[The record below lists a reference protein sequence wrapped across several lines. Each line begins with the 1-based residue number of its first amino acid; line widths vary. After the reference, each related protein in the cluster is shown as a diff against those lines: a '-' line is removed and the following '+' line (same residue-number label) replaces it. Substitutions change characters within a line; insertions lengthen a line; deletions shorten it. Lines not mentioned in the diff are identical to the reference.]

1 MMAPIL
7 DHLDRLADEHPD
19 KLLYSYLDVNGDPIE
34 SYTYASF
41 LHRAQAIAGHLRKE
55 GHFAAGD
62 RILLAYPPGLEMIC
76 AFFGCVRAGLIPVP
90 VYPPSSRGFQS
101 ALYKM
106 VHIAKDCHAAG
117 ILTNIDYQASLKT
130 NLARSG
136 VTASGVDVDYISGL
150 PWIATEDFVDT
161 ISGQPPVDPSKILFL
176 QYTSGSTMEPKGV
189 IVTHENI
196 LNTCPL
202 VIDHPAPV
210 VVSWLPQYHDMGL
223 IGCYLYPALK
233 GGTTYGFAPMD
244 FIQRPILWFNAI
256 TTYHATATA
265 APNFAFDYCLRAGR
279 LSKESL
285 EACDLSSLR
294 VLMCAAEPVKPDTYT
309 RFLEAFQSY
318 GLKSESFYVAYGL
331 AENTLAVS
339 LGGRNIVSVNKHV
352 FALGKARMTT
362 EVSEIAGATQIVS
375 CGTPL
380 PGLDVKIVDP
390 EGHFALKPERIGEIW
405 VAGSGKCQGYW
416 NNPELTLR
424 QFRARLVDDTPY
436 DDGYLRTGDM
446 GFIHKGELYVCGR
459 IKDMIILRG
468 QNYYPQDIEHV
479 VEKSSSLIRHNCV
492 AAFQVQEDSEP
503 ALAIVAEVKNP
514 RALPEARKIAAAI
527 RNYLNVEVAVIS
539 LIAPRAIPRTS
550 SGKIMRHKTK
560 QMWLQG
566 QFTVLSDFSR
576 EKDAGNSPSD
586 CDMHS
591 SFAELKARYNLT
603 GLESY
608 NLVEAGLDSLD
619 LVVFM
624 HELKELL
631 KDKGAELLARQVDIG
646 VIQRVSVAELFG
658 LAEQLERAPEE
669 ALVHLRH
676 SLAAFREEQ
685 CAAEK
690 QMMSNDRKLIFEPPA
705 PSPMPEIP
713 MLNRVLLTGGTGFIG
728 PFIMKSLLE
737 QTQAKIY
744 VLVRSSDEKQGRQ
757 RLRAAMDSMGP
768 CGAGMMEMF
777 EARVIPVCG
786 DLGQPKLGLMQ
797 DVWDYLA
804 SEIDTVFHN
813 GATVNYLLNYD
824 LMRNANVLGTN
835 EVVRLAFAGRLK
847 EFNYVSTTFVF
858 GWAVKSVLYETDL
871 NENMELLDFG
881 YSQSKWVAEQVVVDA
896 RSRGLSAR
904 IFRPA
909 LVSPSVTGGGNNFDI
924 AVRLVAFMVNHGI
937 GVDTLNQVSFVP
949 ADIAANN
956 IVAISTTPGTA
967 NKTYHV
973 TRDDYSNMTDITGLI
988 TKATGRRFERFSLPA
1003 FVPELIRRCRKE
1015 DLLFPLLDFLVG
1027 SVDNISAME
1036 FKRYDSSS
1044 YQMARDASVWGKAD
1058 PSLEDTVNGI
1068 LKFMYRKGI
1077 ISVAARE
1084 VNAVSPICEREPNIE
1099 THRRGTDCG
1108 AHCLQCMADAG
1119 DPECIEEIP
1128 KIEASEQRWD
1138 YRGVNKRN
1146 GLFYKSS

>member
-1 MMAPIL
+1 MTASIL
-7 DHLDRLADEHPD
+7 DNLDRLADEHPN

-34 SYTYASF
+34 THTYASF
-41 LHRAQAIAGHLRKE
+41 LRRAQAIAGHLWKE
-55 GHFAAGD
+55 GRFAAGD
-62 RILLAYPPGLEMIC
+62 RVLLAYPPGLEMIC

-101 ALYKM
+101 ALYKT
-106 VHIAKDCHAAG
+106 VHIAKDCQAAG
-117 ILTNIDYQASLKT
+117 ILTSRHYHASLKT
-130 NLARSG
+130 NLARRG
-136 VTASGVDVDYISGL
+136 VSASGIDIDYISGL
-150 PWIATEDFVDT
+150 PWIVTEDFVDT
-161 ISGQPPVDPSKILFL
+161 ISDRPPVDPSKILFL

-196 LNTCPL
+196 LNTYRL
-202 VIDHPAPV
+202 VIDHPEPV

-256 TTYHATATA
+256 TTFHATAAA
-265 APNFAFDYCLRAGR
+265 APNFAYDYCLRAGR
-279 LSKESL
+279 LSKENL

-294 VLMCAAEPVKPDTYT
+294 VLMCAAEPVKPDTYN
-309 RFLEAFQSY
+309 RFLEAFQPY

-339 LGGRNIVSVNKHV
+339 LGGRNMVSVNKRAL
-352 FALGKARMTT
+352 ALGKARMTT
-362 EVSEIAGATQIVS
+362 EVSEIGGATQIVS

-390 EGHFALKPERIGEIW
+390 EGHFPLEPERIGEIW
-405 VAGSGKCQGYW
+405 VAGSSKCQGYW
-416 NNPELTLR
+416 NNPELTLK

-436 DDGYLRTGDM
+436 DDGYLRTGDI
-446 GFIHKGELYVCGR
+446 GFIHNGELYVCGR

-468 QNYYPQDIEHV
+468 QNYYPQDIENV
-479 VEKSSSLIRHNCV
+479 VEKASSLIRHNCV

-514 RALPEARKIAAAI
+514 RALPEARKIAAAV
-527 RNYLNVEVAVIS
+527 RNYLNVEVAMIS
-539 LIAPRAIPRTS
+539 FIAPRAIPRTS
-550 SGKIMRHKTK
+550 SGKIMRHQTK

-576 EKDAGNSPSD
+576 EKDAGKSHSD
-586 CDMHS
+586 IHS
-591 SFAELKARYNLT
+591 SFAELKAKYNLT

-624 HELKELL
+624 HELKEVL

-669 ALVHLRH
+669 ALIHLRH

-690 QMMSNDRKLIFEPPA
+690 QMMSNDRKLIFEPRV

-713 MLNRVLLTGGTGFIG
+713 MLNHVLLTGGTGFIG
-728 PFIMKSLLE
+728 PFLIKSLLE
-737 QTQAKIY
+737 QTPAKIY

-757 RLRAAMDSMGP
+757 RLRAAMESMGP
-768 CGAGMMEMF
+768 CGAGLMEMF
-777 EARVIPVCG
+777 EARVIPVSG
-786 DLGQPKLGLMQ
+786 DLAQPKLGLMQ
-797 DVWDYLA
+797 DVWDFLA

-813 GATVNYLLNYD
+813 GATVNYLFNYD
-824 LMRNANVLGTN
+824 LMRDANVLGTN
-835 EVVRLAFAGRLK
+835 EVVRLAFEGRPK

-896 RSRGLSAR
+896 RNRGLSAR

-949 ADIAANN
+949 ADIVANN
-956 IVAISTTPGTA
+956 IVAISTTPDTA

-973 TRDDYSNMTDITGLI
+973 TRDDYSNMLDITGLI
-988 TKATGRRFERFSLPA
+988 TKATGRQFERFSLPD

-1044 YQMARDASVWGKAD
+1044 YQMARDASAWGKPD
-1058 PSLEDTVNGI
+1058 PSLEDTVSGI

-1084 VNAVSPICEREPNIE
+1084 VNAVSPICERELNIE
-1099 THRRGTDCG
+1099 THRRGVDCG

-1119 DPECIEEIP
+1119 DPDCIEEIP
-1128 KIEASEQRWD
+1128 KIEAS
-1138 YRGVNKRN
+1138 
-1146 GLFYKSS
+1146 

>member
-1 MMAPIL
+1 MTASIL
-7 DHLDRLADEHPD
+7 GHLDRLADEHPD

-41 LHRAQAIAGHLRKE
+41 LQRVEAIAGHLWKE
-55 GHFAAGD
+55 DRFAPGD
-62 RILLAYPPGLEMIC
+62 RLLLAYPPGLEMIC

-106 VHIAKDCHAAG
+106 VHIAKDCQAAG
-117 ILTNIDYQASLKT
+117 ILTSRDYQASLKT

-136 VTASGVDVDYISGL
+136 VSACGIDVDYISGL
-150 PWIATEDFVDT
+150 PWIATEDFVDA
-161 ISGQPPVDPSKILFL
+161 IADRPAAVHSNILFL

-196 LNTCPL
+196 LDTCPL

-223 IGCYLYPALK
+223 IGCYLYPAVK
-233 GGTTYGFAPMD
+233 GGTTYGFSPTD
-244 FIQRPILWFNAI
+244 FIQRPILWFDAM
-256 TTYHATATA
+256 TAYRATATA
-265 APNFAFDYCLRAGR
+265 APNFAYDYCLRAGR

-339 LGGRNIVSVNKHV
+339 LGGRNIVSVNKRAL
-352 FALGKARMTT
+352 ALGMARMTT
-362 EVSEIAGATQIVS
+362 EVSEIGGATQIVS

-390 EGHFALKPERIGEIW
+390 EGHFPLKPERTGEIW
-405 VAGSGKCQGYW
+405 VAGSGKCRGYW
-416 NNPELTLR
+416 NNPELTLK

-436 DDGYLRTGDM
+436 DEGYLRTGDI
-446 GFIHKGELYVCGR
+446 GFFHDGELYVCGR

-468 QNYYPQDIEHV
+468 QNYYPHDIENV
-479 VEKSSSLIRHNCV
+479 VEKSSGLIRHNCV
-492 AAFQVQEDSEP
+492 AAFQIQEEGEP
-503 ALAIVAEVKNP
+503 ALAIVAEAKNP
-514 RALPEARKIAAAI
+514 KALPDARKIAAAV

-550 SGKIMRHKTK
+550 SGKIMRHKAK
-560 QMWLQG
+560 QLWLEG
-566 QFTVLSDFSR
+566 KFTVLSDFSR
-576 EKDAGNSPSD
+576 EKDVGNSPCDS
-586 CDMHS
+586 DMHS
-591 SFAELKARYNLT
+591 TFAELKARYNLT
-603 GLESY
+603 GRESY

-631 KDKGAELLARQVDIG
+631 KDKGAEMLARQVDVG
-646 VIQRVSVAELFG
+646 VIQRVAVAELFG
-658 LAEQLERAPEE
+658 LAEKLKRAPEQ

-685 CAAEK
+685 RAAEK
-690 QMMSNDRKLIFEPPA
+690 QMMINDRKLIFEPPM
-705 PSPMPEIP
+705 PSPVPETP
-713 MLNRVLLTGGTGFIG
+713 VPNQVLLTGGTGFIG
-728 PFIMKSLLE
+728 PFLMKSLLE
-737 QTQAKIY
+737 QTRAKIH
-744 VLVRSSDEKQGRQ
+744 VLVRSSNEKQGKQ
-757 RLRAAMDSMGP
+757 RLRDAMESIGP
-768 CGAGMMEMF
+768 CELGLMEMF
-777 EARVIPVCG
+777 ETRVIPVCG
-786 DLGQPKLGLMQ
+786 DLGQPKLGLAQ
-797 DVWDYLA
+797 DEWDFLA

-813 GATVNYLLNYD
+813 GATVNYLFNYD
-824 LMRNANVLGTN
+824 LMRDANVLGTN
-835 EVVRLAFAGRLK
+835 EVVRLAFEGRPK

-858 GWAVKSVLYETDL
+858 GWAVKSVLNETDL

-881 YSQSKWVAEQVVVDA
+881 YSQSKWVAEQVVFDA
-896 RSRGLSAR
+896 RNRGLSAR

-949 ADIAANN
+949 ADIVANN

-973 TRDDYSNMTDITGLI
+973 TRDDYSNMMDITGLI
-988 TKATGRRFERFSLPA
+988 TKATGRQFETFRLPD

-1044 YQMARDASVWGKAD
+1044 YQMARDASVWGKPD

-1084 VNAVSPICEREPNIE
+1084 VNAVSPRD
-1099 THRRGTDCG
+1099 RLVDWTD
-1108 AHCLQCMADAG
+1108 AISAT
-1119 DPECIEEIP
+1119 
-1128 KIEASEQRWD
+1128 AS
-1138 YRGVNKRN
+1138 
-1146 GLFYKSS
+1146 

>member
-1 MMAPIL
+1 MTPSIL
-7 DHLDRLADEHPD
+7 GHLDRLADEHPE
-19 KLLYSYLDVNGDPIE
+19 KLLYSYLDVNGDPLE

-41 LHRAQAIAGHLRKE
+41 LHRVEAIAGHLWKDGR
-55 GHFAAGD
+55 FAAGD
-62 RILLAYPPGLEMIC
+62 RLLLAYPPGLEMIC

-106 VHIAKDCHAAG
+106 IHIAKDCQAAG
-117 ILTNIDYQASLKT
+117 ILTSRDYQASLKT

-136 VTASGVDVDYISGL
+136 VSACGMDVDYISGL
-150 PWIATEDFVDT
+150 PWIATEEFVDV
-161 ISGQPPVDPSKILFL
+161 IANRPAADHSQILFL

-196 LNTCPL
+196 LDTCPL
-202 VIDHPAPV
+202 VIDHPSPV

-233 GGTTYGFAPMD
+233 GGTTYGFSPTD
-244 FIQRPILWFNAI
+244 FIQRPILWFDAM
-256 TTYHATATA
+256 TAYHATATA
-265 APNFAFDYCLRAGR
+265 APNFAYDYCLRAGR
-279 LSKESL
+279 LSKDSL
-285 EACDLSSLR
+285 ETCDLSSLR

-309 RFLEAFQSY
+309 RFLEMFQSY

-339 LGGRNIVSVNKHV
+339 LGGRNIVSVNKRAL
-352 FALGKARMTT
+352 ALGIARMISD
-362 EVSEIAGATQIVS
+362 VSEIDGATQIVS
-375 CGTPL
+375 CGKPL
-380 PGLDVKIVDP
+380 PGIDVKIVDP
-390 EGHFALKPERIGEIW
+390 EGHFPLKPGRTGEIW

-416 NNPELTLR
+416 NNPELTLK
-424 QFRARLVDDTPY
+424 QFRARLVDDSPY
-436 DDGYLRTGDM
+436 DEGYLRTGDI
-446 GFIHKGELYVCGR
+446 GFFHGGELYVCGR

-468 QNYYPQDIEHV
+468 QNYYPHDIENV
-479 VEKSSSLIRHNCV
+479 VEKSSGLVRHNCV
-492 AAFQVQEDSEP
+492 AAFQIQEDSEP
-503 ALAIVAEVKNP
+503 GLAIVAEVKNP
-514 RALPEARKIAAAI
+514 RALPDARKIAAAV

-550 SGKIMRHKTK
+550 SGKIMRHQSK
-560 QMWLQG
+560 QMWLEG
-566 QFTVLSDFSR
+566 KFTVLSDFSR
-576 EKDAGNSPSD
+576 EKDTGDSQCDSD
-586 CDMHS
+586 IHS
-591 SFAELKARYNLT
+591 TFAELKAKYNLT
-603 GLESY
+603 GRESY

-619 LVVFM
+619 LVVFV

-631 KDKGAELLARQVDIG
+631 KDKGAEMLARQVDIG
-646 VIQRVSVAELFG
+646 VIQRVAVAELFG
-658 LAEQLERAPEE
+658 LAEKLKRAPQE
-669 ALVHLRH
+669 ALVHLRD
-676 SLAAFREEQ
+676 SLAAFRDEQ
-685 CAAEK
+685 RAAEK
-690 QMMSNDRKLIFEPPA
+690 QLMHNDRKLIFEPAA
-705 PSPMPEIP
+705 PLAVPEIP
-713 MLNRVLLTGGTGFIG
+713 VPKQVLLTGGTGFIG
-728 PFIMKSLLE
+728 PFLIKSLLE
-737 QTQAKIY
+737 QTRAKIH
-744 VLVRSSDEKQGRQ
+744 VLVRSSNEKQGKQ
-757 RLRAAMDSMGP
+757 RLRDAMDSIGP
-768 CGAGMMEMF
+768 CGMGLMESF

-786 DLGQPKLGLMQ
+786 DLGQPKLGLTQ
-797 DVWDYLA
+797 AEWDFLA

-813 GATVNYLLNYD
+813 GATVNYLFNYD
-824 LMRNANVLGTN
+824 LMRDANVLGTN
-835 EVVRLAFAGRLK
+835 EIVRLAFEGRPK

-858 GWAVKSVLYETDL
+858 GWAVKSVLNETDL

-949 ADIAANN
+949 ADIVANN

-967 NKTYHV
+967 NQTYHV
-973 TRDDYSNMTDITGLI
+973 TRDDYSNMMDITGLI
-988 TKATGRRFERFSLPA
+988 TKATGRRFETFRLPD

-1044 YQMARDASVWGKAD
+1044 YQLARDASVWGKAD

-1068 LKFMYRKGI
+1068 LKFMHRKGI
-1077 ISVAARE
+1077 ISVAARQ
-1084 VNAVSPICEREPNIE
+1084 VNAVSPSD
-1099 THRRGTDCG
+1099 GLADWTDPIS
-1108 AHCLQCMADAG
+1108 AT
-1119 DPECIEEIP
+1119 
-1128 KIEASEQRWD
+1128 AS
-1138 YRGVNKRN
+1138 
-1146 GLFYKSS
+1146 

>member
-1 MMAPIL
+1 MATSIL
-7 DHLDRLADEHPD
+7 GHLDRLADEHPD
-19 KLLYSYLDVNGDPIE
+19 KFLYSYLDVSGDPIE

-41 LHRAQAIAGHLRKE
+41 LHRVEAIAGCLWQE
-55 GHFAAGD
+55 GRFVAGD
-62 RILLAYPPGLEMIC
+62 RLLLAYPPGLEMIC

-106 VHIAKDCHAAG
+106 VHIAKDCQAAG
-117 ILTNIDYQASLKT
+117 ILTSRDYQASLKT

-136 VTASGVDVDYISGL
+136 VAASGIDVDYISGL
-150 PWIATEDFVDT
+150 PWIATEDFVDAIADRPT
-161 ISGQPPVDPSKILFL
+161 ADHSNILFL

-196 LNTCPL
+196 LDTCPL
-202 VIDHPAPV
+202 VIDHSAPV

-233 GGTTYGFAPMD
+233 GGTTYGFSSTD
-244 FIQRPILWFNAI
+244 FIQRPILWFDAM
-256 TTYHATATA
+256 TAYRATATA
-265 APNFAFDYCLRAGR
+265 APNFAYDYCLRAGR

-294 VLMCAAEPVKPDTYT
+294 VLMCAAEPVKADTYT

-339 LGGRNIVSVNKHV
+339 LGGRNIVSVNKR
-352 FALGKARMTT
+352 ALSLGTARMTS
-362 EVSEIAGATQIVS
+362 EVSEIDGATQIVS

-390 EGHFALKPERIGEIW
+390 EGHFPLKPERTGEIW
-405 VAGSGKCQGYW
+405 VAGSGKCRGYW
-416 NNPELTLR
+416 NNPELTLK

-436 DDGYLRTGDM
+436 DDGYLRTGDI
-446 GFIHKGELYVCGR
+446 GFFHDGELYVCGR

-468 QNYYPQDIEHV
+468 QNYYPHDIENV
-479 VEKSSSLIRHNCV
+479 VEKSSGLIRHNCV
-492 AAFQVQEDSEP
+492 AAFQIQEDSEP
-503 ALAIVAEVKNP
+503 ALAIVAEAKNP
-514 RALPEARKIAAAI
+514 RALPDARKIAAAV

-539 LIAPRAIPRTS
+539 IIAPRAIPRTS

-560 QMWLQG
+560 QMWQRG

-576 EKDAGNSPSD
+576 EKDAGNALCDS
-586 CDMHS
+586 DMHS
-591 SFAELKARYNLT
+591 SFAELKAKYNLT
-603 GLESY
+603 GKESY

-619 LVVFM
+619 LVVFV

-631 KDKGAELLARQVDIG
+631 KDKGAEMLARQVDIG
-646 VIQRVSVAELFG
+646 LIQRVGVAELFG
-658 LAEQLERAPEE
+658 LAEKLKRAPDE

-685 CAAEK
+685 RAAEK
-690 QMMSNDRKLIFEPPA
+690 QMMRNDRKLIFEPPV
-705 PSPMPEIP
+705 PMPLP
-713 MLNRVLLTGGTGFIG
+713 DTPVLNQVLLTGGTGFIG
-728 PFIMKSLLE
+728 PFLMKSVLE
-737 QTQAKIY
+737 QTRAKIY
-744 VLVRSSDEKQGRQ
+744 VLVRSSDEKQGKQ
-757 RLRAAMDSMGP
+757 RLKDAMESIGP
-768 CGAGMMEMF
+768 CGTGLMEMF
-777 EARVIPVCG
+777 ETRVIPVCG
-786 DLGQPKLGLMQ
+786 DLGQPKLGLTQ
-797 DVWDYLA
+797 DEWDFFA

-813 GATVNYLLNYD
+813 GATVNYLFNYD
-824 LMRNANVLGTN
+824 LMRDANVLGTN
-835 EVVRLAFAGRLK
+835 EVVRLAFEGRPK

-858 GWAVKSVLYETDL
+858 GWAVKSVLNETDL

-949 ADIAANN
+949 ADIVANN
-956 IVAISTTPGTA
+956 IVAISTTRGTA

-973 TRDDYSNMTDITGLI
+973 TRDDYSNMMDITGLI
-988 TKATGRRFERFSLPA
+988 TKATGRQFETFRLPD

-1044 YQMARDASVWGKAD
+1044 YQKARDASVWGKPD

-1077 ISVAARE
+1077 ISVAARK
-1084 VNAVSPICEREPNIE
+1084 VNAVSPSD
-1099 THRRGTDCG
+1099 GLVDWTD
-1108 AHCLQCMADAG
+1108 AISAT
-1119 DPECIEEIP
+1119 
-1128 KIEASEQRWD
+1128 AS
-1138 YRGVNKRN
+1138 
-1146 GLFYKSS
+1146 